1 MVNQPVVRVGIIGAG
16 NVGGALVQLLTD
28 DSRREA
34 LLDAAT
40 GPIEL
45 VGVAVRDTAKR
56 RKGVPKHLITSDVA
70 GLVNNDDLDILVE
83 LVGGL
88 KPARGY
94 IETALRHGVSVVTA
108 NKALIAECG
117 TELAQL
123 AHQNG
128 ADLFY
133 EAAVGGG
140 IPILRALR
148 TSLAGERI
156 DRVMGIVNGTTN
168 FILSKMT
175 SEGSDY
181 GAALKEAQA
190 LGYAESEPSADVEGY
205 DAAAK
210 VQILSSLAFGT
221 ELAGDVIYRQG
232 IVGIRSV
239 DVEFA
244 RRSGYVIKL
253 LGVAERIGD
262 TGLSQRAHP
271 AMIPVEHPLASVQGA
286 MNAVFVEG
294 VRSGPLMWLGQGAG
308 GEATATAVLGDL
320 LDAARNRFSDRH
332 DVPFRVV
339 RTLRSVPAGELE
351 SVFYISIDVMD
362 RPGVLAAVAGIFG
375 DNGVS
380 IQSMEQSGFGDEA
393 RLSFFTHMAVTDRVN
408 ATVKELA
415 KHKSVDSIGACLRV
429 IDGERR

>member
-1 MVNQPVVRVGIIGAG
+1 VNKPVVRVGIIGAG
-16 NVGGALVQLLTD
+16 NVGGALVELLND
-28 DSRREA
+28 PDRREA

-45 VGVAVRDTAKR
+45 VGVAVRDAAKR
-56 RKGVPKHLITSDVA
+56 RKGIPKHLLTTDVA
-70 GLVNNDDLDILVE
+70 GLVANDDLDILVE
-83 LVGGL
+83 LAGGI
-88 KPARGY
+88 KPARVY

-108 NKALIAECG
+108 NKALMAECG

-156 DRVMGIVNGTTN
+156 NRVMGIVNGTTN

-181 GAALKEAQA
+181 AAALKEAQS
-190 LGYAESEPSADVEGY
+190 LGYAEADPSADVEGY

-221 ELAGDVIYRQG
+221 ELVGDAIARQG
-232 IVGIRSV
+232 IVGVRSV

-244 RRSGYVIKL
+244 QRSGYVIKL

-262 TGLSQRAHP
+262 SGISRRAHP
-271 AMIPVEHPLASVQGA
+271 AMIPVDHPLASVHGA

-320 LDAARNRFSDRH
+320 LDAARNRFSGRH
-332 DVPFRVV
+332 DIPFSVD
-339 RTLRSVPAGELE
+339 RTLHSVEAGELE
-351 SVFYISIDVMD
+351 SVFYISIDVLD
-362 RPGVLAAVAGIFG
+362 RPGVLAAVASIFG
-375 DNGVS
+375 ENGVS

-393 RLSFFTHMAVTDRVN
+393 RLSVLTHMALTDSVN
-408 ATVKELA
+408 ATMKDLA
-415 KHKSVDSIGACLRV
+415 KHASVDSIGACLRV
-429 IDGERR
+429 IDGGRE